1 MVSFTGT
8 APWRIDASVTHTSG
22 GSGGGVRKG
31 ALSWLRT
38 TGTKAAAAGSAAP
51 VPLSREWDTAQGRF
65 TWTPTEAG
73 DYVIQVR
80 ALLPEREREGEGDRR
95 THAHARIHA
104 CTHMYAHV
112 GTQTHARAYG

>member
-65 TWTPTEAG
+65 SWTPTEAG

-80 ALLPEREREGEGDRR
+80 VLLPERERERGTGAR
-95 THAHARIHA
+95 THTHAYMHART
-104 CTHMYAHV
+104 CTRM
-112 GTQTHARAYG
+112 